1 MRLRCGCGAVGRG
14 GAGLPA
20 VHGAVCLAAHDTS
33 CAGGCCRRGTV
44 PFATRKKIRQP
55 LLTVVGFL
63 HPCRT
68 PSPGLLAYVRE
79 AGSADFP
86 PSYCHSARLCAVGE
100 GVVDYCSAAPSGSV
114 LPRAGWP
121 VVVLPRCP
129 VSCRRSVAARL
140 PGGRLPAYGLLED
153 VAVGGILGREGAAA
167 VLDAEHH
174 QRLAAV
180 VADRAA
186 SLRRHAY
193 HASFAY
199 GEALAVDLELAPS
212 AQEEVELLVG
222 AVRVQEAGLGAGS
235 KALEGE
241 LGARGPYGSTSENL
255 ARQLA
260 ILPAS
265 TAVKCSPAAIFSI
278 CFIVVFFCVVLF
290 VRDAGPRCG
299 AAPPRRC
306 RTASR
311 RLRMASRYCP
321 MSPVVLSRGRFGSR
335 WLSALL
341 RLFPALPGA
350 LLRLLSGPSCRRL
363 RFGSRW
369 LPALLWL
376 FPAPSR
382 LFPMLSFRVLP
393 LRKAA
398 GRSVGIRVQ
407 R

>member
-1 MRLRCGCGAVGRG
+1 MRSGAEVPGCRQCMVRCVWP
-14 GAGLPA
+14 LTIHLVP
-20 VHGAVCLAAHDTS
+20 
-33 CAGGCCRRGTV
+33 GTV
-44 PFATRKKIRQP
+44 AGEGRCLSRPAKKIRQP

-199 GEALAVDLELAPS
+199 GEALAVDL
-212 AQEEVELLVG
+212 
-222 AVRVQEAGLGAGS
+222 
-235 KALEGE
+235 
-241 LGARGPYGSTSENL
+241 
-255 ARQLA
+255 
-260 ILPAS
+260 
-265 TAVKCSPAAIFSI
+265 
-278 CFIVVFFCVVLF
+278 
-290 VRDAGPRCG
+290 
-299 AAPPRRC
+299 
-306 RTASR
+306 
-311 RLRMASRYCP
+311 
-321 MSPVVLSRGRFGSR
+321 
-335 WLSALL
+335 
-341 RLFPALPGA
+341 
-350 LLRLLSGPSCRRL
+350 
-363 RFGSRW
+363 
-369 LPALLWL
+369 
-376 FPAPSR
+376 
-382 LFPMLSFRVLP
+382 
-393 LRKAA
+393 
-398 GRSVGIRVQ
+398 
-407 R
+407 